1 MEPNELCTE
10 PIGFARG
17 GAVPDRDQFHPMIS
31 GKSRQLAITRPNDA
45 VAHADRLSWSPQLA
59 RSR

>member
-17 GAVPDRDQFHPMIS
+17 GAVPDRDQFHPMLS
-31 GKSRQLAITRPNDA
+31 GKSRQLSN
-45 VAHADRLSWSPQLA
+45 
-59 RSR
+59 